1 MDNRYFTLINAT
13 MGEILEAVEE
23 AIISYGKMPISY
35 AEVLKIDLYDV
46 HNNPSVIKYHLWT
59 PANSKGVA
67 CFTNIRDGLP
77 SLIYRIRK
85 KHNFEV
91 VQVCLSVDLPN
102 CDFRY
107 AMRVF
112 HHWAQ
117 DGNERYVRVMQDP
130 KWDFWEQ
137 GERLPF
143 EQVDKYSERFIKNR
157 LTNDAILDYL
167 MELGWNLRSEDFWAT
182 DETAYCFEWKQW

>member
-1 MDNRYFTLINAT
+1 MDNRYFTLINAP
-13 MGEILEAVEE
+13 MNEILEAIEE
-23 AIISYGKMPISY
+23 AIKSYGKTPISY
-35 AEVLKIDLYDV
+35 TEELNIDLYDV
-46 HNNPSVIKYHLWT
+46 HNNPSVIKYHLWA
-59 PANSKGVA
+59 PSNSKGVA

-85 KHNFEV
+85 KHNIEI
-91 VQVCLSVDLPN
+91 VQVCLSINLPD

-112 HHWAQ
+112 HHWSQ
-117 DGNERYVRVMQDP
+117 DGSERYVRVMQDP
-130 KWDFWEQ
+130 KWEFWEQ

-157 LTNDAILDYL
+157 LTNDVILDYA
-167 MELGWNLRSEDFWAT
+167 MELGWNLRSDDFWTT
-182 DETAYCFEWKQW
+182 DETAYCFEWKEW